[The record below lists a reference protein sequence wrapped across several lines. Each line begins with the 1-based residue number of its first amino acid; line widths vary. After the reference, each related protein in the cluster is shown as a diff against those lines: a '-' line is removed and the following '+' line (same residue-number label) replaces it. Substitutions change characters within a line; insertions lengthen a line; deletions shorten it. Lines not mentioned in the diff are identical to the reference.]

1 MSQAESAVVIQGS
14 REKLIG
20 HRENPYIPP
29 DIPPGY
35 LIYNHDSGKDLRK
48 WELDRI
54 ELIRFSEKAKN
65 GRGQSVDV
73 LWFLTKHPDCIPM
86 SFRGKRSSLWRQHS
100 PIAPPMA
107 MAMARKS
114 RRYMFFSRKTK
125 ENGKSASTQPAGPGL
140 RMI

>member
-20 HRENPYIPP
+20 HRETPYIPP

-35 LIYNHDSGKDLRK
+35 RIYNHDSGKDLRK

-86 SFRGKRSSLWRQHS
+86 SFRGKKVFFVETTFTNS
-100 PIAPPMA
+100 PPNGNGNGK
-107 MAMARKS
+107 KS